1 MGPISAIFL
10 SFSLYFAGYA
20 SAADLYAPSLKDGP
34 YVEAP
39 VNWTG
44 FYVGGV
50 GSYSSGNTDY
60 PGAKPYIAPP
70 APCGDCGPPLQDLNG
85 AMLGGTVGY
94 NYQFDRF
101 VLGVEGDY
109 SWGDITDSKRDG
121 NYIIEDLKIDGFGT
135 IRGRI
140 GYAVGNF
147 LPYVT
152 GGVSFERMQLGQ
164 SCPDQASAPFGWCH
178 THGPYNLHDSQWN
191 TGYVVG
197 GGVEWK
203 ASERVSLKAE
213 VLYTDFGTETY
224 SLGKMG
230 NGQAMAPIKIDDN
243 QTLLRLGAN
252 YHF

>member
-1 MGPISAIFL
+1 MRAAATGPQRCDAR
-10 SFSLYFAGYA
+10 
-20 SAADLYAPSLKDGP
+20 
-34 YVEAP
+34 
-39 VNWTG
+39 
-44 FYVGGV
+44 
-50 GSYSSGNTDY
+50 
-60 PGAKPYIAPP
+60 
-70 APCGDCGPPLQDLNG
+70 
-85 AMLGGTVGY
+85 GTVGY

-224 SLGKMG
+224 SSARWVTVRRWPQSKL
-230 NGQAMAPIKIDDN
+230 MATRPSSVWAQTITSNSETTVSFLICLVWPANTTNSRPI
-243 QTLLRLGAN
+243 
-252 YHF
+252 